1 MNLRFVRGFRDYV
14 NRTGTTTVDG
24 PPLQV
29 RPRLEEIFQ
38 AVVLGLHQKRTHI
51 HTYTHTLS
59 HALRRSTISATALN
73 GRVRDGI
80 GCFAGAMITKPRK
93 D

>member
-38 AVVLGLHQKRTHI
+38 AVVLGLHQKQTHI
-51 HTYTHTLS
+51 HTYTHTHTHTHTHTNAHVLGL
-59 HALRRSTISATALN
+59 HQ
-73 GRVRDGI
+73 
-80 GCFAGAMITKPRK
+80 KPVCVCVCVCVCVHVHV
-93 D
+93 